1 MALRPPKKLLRARLK
16 WAHLQWAVRIS
27 RSTLR
32 TQSAHSSHLA
42 HAGRMNQRYF
52 QRHHESVLF
61 DESAL
66 ETGVALYA
74 QLAIDSL
81 EELNK

>member
-1 MALRPPKKLLRARLK
+1 MALSPPKMGGEDFSFYTSHTKCAFFSLGARWPDESK
-16 WAHLQWAVRIS
+16 VFSQ
-27 RSTLR
+27 
-32 TQSAHSSHLA
+32 
-42 HAGRMNQRYF
+42 
-52 QRHHESVLF
+52 HHESVLF